1 MRTKAFLRSSFS
13 SNRLRAALWCVA
25 GLGAIALIVAVI
37 VGFHESSQ
45 KSTTTTRRAEVA
57 QYIARVGRIQIAMN
71 KRVRAVDTSYK
82 RFAKQ
87 PGTLGKR
94 VAEYRRAEKTLGD
107 LRDSLARVVPPPDAR
122 KLHRLL
128 VRLANQN
135 VHVAALVTGLSAYLP
150 ALSSAQAPLREAVLR
165 LRAAVSAAKT
175 ATVQAAAFAEYSATA
190 RRIAGQVAVLPA
202 PKPFLPA
209 RDAEAKQL
217 RRLAALA
224 ADIGSALRAKQLKQ
238 AQTLVGELATA
249 QTQTSVVRAQR
260 AAALAYNAD
269 LQAITTTAKAIEK
282 ERRRLEKAVPAS

>member
-25 GLGAIALIVAVI
+25 GLGAVALIVAVI
-37 VGFHESSQ
+37 VGFNESSQ
-45 KSTTTTRRAEVA
+45 KSTTTTRRAAVA

-71 KRVRAVDTSYK
+71 KRVRAVDASYK

-94 VAEYRRAEKTLGD
+94 VAEYGRAEKTLAD
-107 LRDSLARVVPPPDAR
+107 LRDSLARVAPPPDAR

-128 VRLANQN
+128 VRLADQN
-135 VHVAALVTGLSAYLP
+135 VHVASLVTGLAAYLP
-150 ALSSAQAPLREAVLR
+150 ALSSAQAPLRDAVLR

-190 RRIAGQVAVLPA
+190 RTIAGRVAVLPA
-202 PKPFLPA
+202 PKPFVPA

-217 RRLAALA
+217 RRLADLA
-224 ADIGSALRAKQLKQ
+224 SDIGSALRAKQLKQ

>member
-13 SNRLRAALWCVA
+13 GNRLRAALWCVA

-37 VGFHESSQ
+37 VGFNESSK
-45 KSTTTTRRAEVA
+45 KSTTTTRRAAVA

-87 PGTLGKR
+87 PRTLGER

-107 LRDSLARVVPPPDAR
+107 LRDSLARVSPPPDAR

-128 VRLANQN
+128 VRLANEN
-135 VHVAALVTGLSAYLP
+135 VHVASLVTGLAGYLP
-150 ALSSAQAPLREAVLR
+150 ALSSTQAPLREAVTTLR
-165 LRAAVSAAKT
+165 KVVGGAKT
-175 ATVQAAAFAEYSATA
+175 ATAQAAAFADYAATA
-190 RRIAGQVAVLPA
+190 RTIAGRVAALRAPA
-202 PKPFLPA
+202 PFVPA

-224 ADIGSALRAKQLKQ
+224 SDIGSALRAKQLRR
-238 AQTLVGELATA
+238 AQTLVGELASA
-249 QTQTSVVRAQR
+249 QTETSVVRAQR
-260 AAALAYNAD
+260 TAALTYNAD
-269 LQAITTTAKAIEK
+269 LQAITETAKAIEK